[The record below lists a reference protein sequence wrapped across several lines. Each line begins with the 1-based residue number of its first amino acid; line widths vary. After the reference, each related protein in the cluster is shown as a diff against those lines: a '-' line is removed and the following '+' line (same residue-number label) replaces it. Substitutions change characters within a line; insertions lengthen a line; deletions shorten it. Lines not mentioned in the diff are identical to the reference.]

1 MISNTGVYMNSTTQK
16 IKSKGYSLPE
26 FLKVVGFSLS
36 TYRRYENES
45 NDNHVMLTRLIDELE
60 VK

>member
-1 MISNTGVYMNSTTQK
+1 MNSTTQK

-36 TYRRYENES
+36 TYRRYESES

-60 VK
+60 NK